1 MHGTS
6 ARYFRDDLDD
16 FSFHLGSQFLTCG
29 VHARHVGY
37 RFESVLLLVNY
48 VIHPSKYIPSAPF
61 ACAWCDVVAPGHCED
76 CDERPADGLSGL
88 HSFWM
93 SLSPD
98 YGWSVNVAPFA
109 GSSPDGM
116 SQQMALFEPFVDVPC
131 FQARYRRLY
140 TASSPEL
147 LRVADW
153 RWSVSGALFAGSP
166 RLQVRLVGPTQET
179 GHVEP
184 FVDVD
189 FYSDYSVLRCI
200 HALSTRDAWSAFRVP
215 SEDGGFVI
223 LVSVD
228 SLCLMYH
235 LWGLQAPLLGC
246 AVRWG
251 EAGNP
256 GPGSSPAASQSSI
269 LRIGTANVTRLKGR
283 EDEVKSLGPGV
294 WALTETSSRAN
305 EIAAHRAFFKKHK
318 LWYHP
323 SAPCQPRTKREIACG
338 SVTYGGVA
346 VVSSHPTRVSR
357 EPLSKSLAATTRLL
371 VSFIHAGQ
379 CEIMLIT
386 VYLPPSSVS
395 QDKRQ
400 QRLLLCTHG
409 PGSQCSL

>member
-1 MHGTS
+1 MLGMWVTDLRLCCLWWIALFIFRSIYPVHPLHVLGATLLHLVIVKIVMS
-6 ARYFRDDLDD
+6 TRQMVFQICIPSQCRYHQIMVGVG
-16 FSFHLGSQFLTCG
+16 SVHLLL
-29 VHARHVGY
+29 ARHLCRCLMVCP
-37 RFESVLLLVNY
+37 N
-48 VIHPSKYIPSAPF
+48 KWPF
-61 ACAWCDVVAPGHCED
+61 LSLSWMSRVFKHVTGGFTQLRPPNCCAWPLWGI
-76 CDERPADGLSGL
+76 S
-88 HSFWM
+88 
-93 SLSPD
+93 
-98 YGWSVNVAPFA
+98 
-109 GSSPDGM
+109 
-116 SQQMALFEPFVDVPC
+116 
-131 FQARYRRLY
+131 
-140 TASSPEL
+140 
-147 LRVADW
+147 DW
-153 RWSVSGALFAGSP
+153 RWSVNGALFAGSP

-256 GPGSSPAASQSSI
+256 GPGSPPAASQGSI

-283 EDEVKSLGPGV
+283 EDEIKSLGPGV

-379 CEIMLIT
+379 C
-386 VYLPPSSVS
+386 S
-395 QDKRQ
+395 
-400 QRLLLCTHG
+400 C
-409 PGSQCSL
+409 